1 MDKENFA
8 EKHCEKIDNVAVS
21 CSSLLIKKVEVFMG
35 RSLSTT
41 ERDEIVEELKSYAKV
56 VAMMSLMDIVV
67 NSEKE
72 KQNESER
79 PSNTLS

>member
-21 CSSLLIKKVEVFMG
+21 CSSLLIKKVEGFMG

-41 ERDEIVEELKSYAKV
+41 ERDEIVEELKSMLK
-56 VAMMSLMDIVV
+56 
-67 NSEKE
+67 
-72 KQNESER
+72 
-79 PSNTLS
+79 LSQ